1 MVDDFQKKYES
12 LQVPYPKDTMTSL
25 IENQSVEHKSAYEKF
40 VKESK
45 SRYNYNAQF
54 FLTFS
59 T

>member
-25 IENQSVEHKSAYEKF
+25 IENQAVEHKSAYEKF

-45 SRYNYNAQF
+45 SRYN
-54 FLTFS
+54 
-59 T
+59 